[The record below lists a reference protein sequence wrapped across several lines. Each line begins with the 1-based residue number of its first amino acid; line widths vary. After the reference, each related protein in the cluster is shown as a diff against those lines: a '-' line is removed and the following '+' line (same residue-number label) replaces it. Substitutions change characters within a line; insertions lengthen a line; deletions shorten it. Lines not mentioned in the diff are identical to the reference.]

1 MLGHKR
7 DTDRRQ
13 PGTHLVE
20 EHHSVVLCTA
30 VPPAVG
36 AASVI
41 PEWELPGLSAH
52 LPGAGAPDSTVEVLE
67 AGGSQEGEA
76 EDSQE
81 AGVAGA
87 FQEEVAEVEDKI
99 DPLSF
104 SPSFSERA
112 SFKVLDWKG
121 PDDYLLIE
129 GSIHSLAPILLNRN
143 TRWRD
148 H

>member
-1 MLGHKR
+1 VLGHKR

-13 PGTHLVE
+13 PGTHTVE
-20 EHHSVVLCTA
+20 EHHSVVLRTA

-41 PEWELPGLSAH
+41 PEWELPGFSAR
-52 LPGAGAPDSTVEVLE
+52 LPGVGAPDSTVEVLE
-67 AGGSQEGEA
+67 A
-76 EDSQE
+76 EDSQA

-99 DPLSF
+99 DPPSF
-104 SPSFSERA
+104 SRSFSERA

-121 PDDYLLIE
+121 PGDYLLIE
-129 GSIHSLAPILLNRN
+129 GSIRSLAPILLNRN
-143 TRWRD
+143 NRWRD